1 MTKRLSVKEARA
13 NFSDLLGLVYYGK
26 EPVVIE
32 KKGRPVAVLISP
44 EQWDRYQQ
52 QLKERF
58 FEAVDRVQDRN
69 ADADPQEVEHDV
81 TEAVEEVRR
90 ERYAQR

>member
-1 MTKRLSVKEARA
+1 MTKRLSVREARA

-58 FEAVDRVQDRN
+58 FETVDRVQDRN
-69 ADADPQEVEHDV
+69 ADADPQEVERDV